1 MSLKEKIQ
9 ENIKKAMQEKDTLK
23 LSVLRMVSSY
33 VFNKEKDNRAK
44 LSKAG
49 EEEGKLDE
57 MSKLTEEEV
66 IEVVSS
72 EVKKRKDSIEQYE
85 KGGRSDLAENEK
97 KELEILMDYM
107 PEQMGEDEI
116 RKIVKEKIEELGISS
131 PQETGKLMGA
141 IMSQFKGK
149 TDGNIV
155 GRIVQE
161 ELKN

>member
-1 MSLKEKIQ
+1 MIKDKIKEDL
-9 ENIKKAMQEKDTLK
+9 KKAMQEKDTLK

-116 RKIVKEKIEELGISS
+116 RKIVKEKIEELGIGS

-141 IMSQFKGK
+141 IMPQFKGK

-161 ELKN
+161 ELKK

>member
-1 MSLKEKIQ
+1 MIKDKIKEDL
-9 ENIKKAMQEKDTLK
+9 KKAMQEKDALR

-33 VFNKEKDNRAK
+33 VFNREKDNRAK

-49 EEEGKLDE
+49 EEESKLDE
-57 MSKLTEEEV
+57 MSKLTNEEV

-97 KELEILMDYM
+97 KELEILMEYM
-107 PEQMGEDEI
+107 PKQMGEDEI
-116 RKIVKEKIEELGISS
+116 RKIVKEKIEELGISG

-141 IMSQFKGK
+141 IMPQFKGK
-149 TDGNIV
+149 TDGNAV
-155 GRIVQE
+155 SKIVQE
-161 ELKN
+161 ELKK

>member
-1 MSLKEKIQ
+1 MINEKIK
-9 ENIKKAMQEKDTLK
+9 EDIKKAMQEKEALK

-33 VFNKEKDNRAK
+33 IFNKEKDKRAK

-57 MSKLTEEEV
+57 LSKLTEEEAL
-66 IEVVSS
+66 EVVSS

-85 KGGRSDLAENEK
+85 KGGRPELAENEK
-97 KELEILMDYM
+97 KELVILMEYM

-116 RKIVKEKIEELGISS
+116 RKIVKEKIEELGIGG

-141 IMSQFKGK
+141 IMPQFKGK
-149 TDGNIV
+149 ADGNMV
-155 GRIVQE
+155 GKVVQE

>member
-1 MSLKEKIQ
+1 MIKDKIKED
-9 ENIKKAMQEKDTLK
+9 IKKAMQEKDELK
-23 LSVLRMVSSY
+23 LSVLRMVSSA

-49 EEEGKLDE
+49 EEESKLDE

-72 EVKKRKDSIEQYE
+72 EVKKRKDSIEQYK

-97 KELEILMDYM
+97 KELEILMEYM

-116 RKIVKEKIEELGISS
+116 RKIVKEKIEELGISG

-141 IMSQFKGK
+141 VMPQLKGK

-155 GRIVQE
+155 GKIVQK

>member
-1 MSLKEKIQ
+1 
-9 ENIKKAMQEKDTLK
+9 MQEKDALR

-33 VFNKEKDNRAK
+33 VFNREKDNRAK

-49 EEEGKLDE
+49 EEESKLDE
-57 MSKLTEEEV
+57 MSKLTNEEA

-97 KELEILMDYM
+97 KELEILMEYM
-107 PEQMGEDEI
+107 PKQMGEDEI
-116 RKIVKEKIEELGISS
+116 RKIVKEKIEELGISG

-141 IMSQFKGK
+141 IMPQFKGK
-149 TDGNIV
+149 TDGNAV
-155 GRIVQE
+155 SKIVQE
-161 ELKN
+161 ELKK

>member
-1 MSLKEKIQ
+1 MIKDKIKEDL
-9 ENIKKAMQEKDTLK
+9 KKAMQEKDALR

-33 VFNKEKDNRAK
+33 VFNREKDNRAK

-49 EEEGKLDE
+49 EEESKLDE
-57 MSKLTEEEV
+57 MSKLTNEEV

-97 KELEILMDYM
+97 KELEILMEYM
-107 PEQMGEDEI
+107 PKQMGEDEI
-116 RKIVKEKIEELGISS
+116 RKIVKEKIEELGISG

-141 IMSQFKGK
+141 IMPQFKGK

-155 GRIVQE
+155 GKIVQE
-161 ELKN
+161 ELKK

>member
-1 MSLKEKIQ
+1 MINEKIK
-9 ENIKKAMQEKDTLK
+9 EEIKKAMQDKEELK

-33 VFNKEKDNRAK
+33 IFNKEKDKRAK

-57 MSKLTEEEV
+57 LSKLTEEEAL
-66 IEVVSS
+66 EVVSS

-85 KGGRSDLAENEK
+85 KGGRPELAENEK
-97 KELEILMDYM
+97 KELVILMEYM

-116 RKIVKEKIEELGISS
+116 RKIVKEKIEELGIGG

-141 IMSQFKGK
+141 IMPQFKGK
-149 TDGNIV
+149 ADGNMV
-155 GRIVQE
+155 GKIVQE

>member
-1 MSLKEKIQ
+1 MIKEKIQ
-9 ENIKKAMQEKDTLK
+9 ENIKKAMQEKDELK
-23 LSVLRMVSSY
+23 LSVLRMVSSA

-49 EEEGKLDE
+49 EDESKLDE

-66 IEVVSS
+66 IEVISS

-107 PEQMGEDEI
+107 PEQISEDEI
-116 RKIVKEKIEELGISS
+116 RKIVKEKIKELGISS
-131 PQETGKLMGA
+131 SQETGKLMGA
-141 IMSQFKGK
+141 IMPQFKGK

-155 GRIVQE
+155 SKIVQE
-161 ELKN
+161 ELKK

>member
-1 MSLKEKIQ
+1 MIKDKIKEDL
-9 ENIKKAMQEKDTLK
+9 KKAMQEKDTLK

-49 EEEGKLDE
+49 EEESKLDE

-116 RKIVKEKIEELGISS
+116 RKIVKEKIEELGIGS

-141 IMSQFKGK
+141 IMPQFKGK

-155 GRIVQE
+155 GKIVQE
-161 ELKN
+161 ELKK

>member
-1 MSLKEKIQ
+1 MIKDKIKEDL
-9 ENIKKAMQEKDTLK
+9 KKAMQEKNELK
-23 LSVLRMVSSY
+23 LSVLRMVSSAVY
-33 VFNKEKDNRAK
+33 NNEKDKRAK

-49 EEEGKLDE
+49 EEESKLDE
-57 MSKLTEEEV
+57 LSKLAEEEV

-107 PEQMGEDEI
+107 PEQIGEDEI
-116 RKIVKEKIEELGISS
+116 RKIVKEKIEEMGISS

-141 IMSQFKGK
+141 IMPQFKGK

-155 GRIVQE
+155 GKIVQE
-161 ELKN
+161 ELKK

>member
-1 MSLKEKIQ
+1 MIKDKIKEDL
-9 ENIKKAMQEKDTLK
+9 KKAMQEKDTLK

-49 EEEGKLDE
+49 EEESKLDE

-116 RKIVKEKIEELGISS
+116 RKIVKEKIEELGIGS

-141 IMSQFKGK
+141 IMPQFKGK

-161 ELKN
+161 ELKK

>member
-1 MSLKEKIQ
+1 MIKDKIKED
-9 ENIKKAMQEKDTLK
+9 IKKAMQEKDELK
-23 LSVLRMVSSY
+23 LSVLRMVSSA

-49 EEEGKLDE
+49 EEESKLDE

-97 KELEILMDYM
+97 KELEILMEYM

-116 RKIVKEKIEELGISS
+116 RKIVKEKIEELGISG

-141 IMSQFKGK
+141 VMPQLKGK

-155 GRIVQE
+155 GKIVQE

>member
-1 MSLKEKIQ
+1 MIKDKIKED
-9 ENIKKAMQEKDTLK
+9 IKKAMQEKDELK
-23 LSVLRMVSSY
+23 LSVLRMVSSA

-49 EEEGKLDE
+49 EEESKLDE

-72 EVKKRKDSIEQYE
+72 EVKKRKDSIEQYK

-97 KELEILMDYM
+97 KELEILMEYM

-141 IMSQFKGK
+141 VMPQLKGK

-155 GRIVQE
+155 GKIVQE

>member
-1 MSLKEKIQ
+1 MIKDKIKED
-9 ENIKKAMQEKDTLK
+9 IKKAMQEKDELK
-23 LSVLRMVSSY
+23 LSVLRMVSSA

-49 EEEGKLDE
+49 EEESKLDE

-97 KELEILMDYM
+97 KELEILMEYM

-116 RKIVKEKIEELGISS
+116 RKIVKEKIEELGISG

-141 IMSQFKGK
+141 VMPQLKGK

-155 GRIVQE
+155 GKIVQK

>member
-1 MSLKEKIQ
+1 MIKDKIKED
-9 ENIKKAMQEKDTLK
+9 IKKAMQEKDELK
-23 LSVLRMVSSY
+23 LSVLRMASSA

-49 EEEGKLDE
+49 EEESKLDE

-72 EVKKRKDSIEQYE
+72 EVKKRKDSIEQYQ

-97 KELEILMDYM
+97 KELEILMEYM

-116 RKIVKEKIEELGISS
+116 RKIVKEKIEELGISG

-141 IMSQFKGK
+141 VMPQLKGK

-155 GRIVQE
+155 GKIVQE

>member
-1 MSLKEKIQ
+1 MSLKDKIK
-9 ENIKKAMQEKDTLK
+9 EDLKKAMQEKDTLK

-49 EEEGKLDE
+49 EEESKLDE

-116 RKIVKEKIEELGISS
+116 RKIVKEKIEELGIGS

-141 IMSQFKGK
+141 IMPQFKGK

-161 ELKN
+161 ELKK

>member
-1 MSLKEKIQ
+1 MIKDKIKEDL
-9 ENIKKAMQEKDTLK
+9 KKAMQEKDGLK
-23 LSVLRMVSSY
+23 LSVLRMVSSA

-49 EEEGKLDE
+49 EEESKLDE
-57 MSKLTEEEV
+57 MSELTEEEV
-66 IEVVSS
+66 IMVVSS

-107 PEQMGEDEI
+107 PEQINEDEI
-116 RKIVKEKIEELGISS
+116 RKIVKEKIEELGISGS
-131 PQETGKLMGA
+131 QETGKLMGA
-141 IMSQFKGK
+141 IMPQVKGK

-155 GRIVQE
+155 GKIVQE
-161 ELKN
+161 ELKK

>member
-1 MSLKEKIQ
+1 MIKDKIKED
-9 ENIKKAMQEKDTLK
+9 IKKAMQEKDELK
-23 LSVLRMVSSY
+23 LSVLRMVSSA

-49 EEEGKLDE
+49 EEESKLDE

-97 KELEILMDYM
+97 KELEILMEYM

-141 IMSQFKGK
+141 VMPQLKGK

-155 GRIVQE
+155 GKIVQE

>member
-1 MSLKEKIQ
+1 MIKDKIKED
-9 ENIKKAMQEKDTLK
+9 IKKAMQEKDELK
-23 LSVLRMVSSY
+23 LSVLRMASSA

-49 EEEGKLDE
+49 EEESKLDE

-72 EVKKRKDSIEQYE
+72 EVKKRKDSIEQYQ

-97 KELEILMDYM
+97 KELEILMEYM

-131 PQETGKLMGA
+131 PQETGKLMGV
-141 IMSQFKGK
+141 IMPQFKGK

-155 GRIVQE
+155 GKIVQE

>member
-1 MSLKEKIQ
+1 MIKDKIKEDL
-9 ENIKKAMQEKDTLK
+9 KKAMQEKDALR

-33 VFNKEKDNRAK
+33 VFNREKDNRAK

-49 EEEGKLDE
+49 EEESKLDE
-57 MSKLTEEEV
+57 MSKLTNEEV

-97 KELEILMDYM
+97 KELEILMEYM
-107 PEQMGEDEI
+107 PKQMGEDEI
-116 RKIVKEKIEELGISS
+116 RKIVKEKIEELGISGS
-131 PQETGKLMGA
+131 QETGKLMGA
-141 IMSQFKGK
+141 IMPQFKGK

-155 GRIVQE
+155 GKIVQE
-161 ELKN
+161 ELKK